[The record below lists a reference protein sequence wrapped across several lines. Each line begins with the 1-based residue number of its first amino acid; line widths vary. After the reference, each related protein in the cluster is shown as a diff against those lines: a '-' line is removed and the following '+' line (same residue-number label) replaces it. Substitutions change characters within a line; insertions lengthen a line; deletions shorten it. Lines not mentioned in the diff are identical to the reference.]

1 MSTVH
6 AVAVGH
12 VSTHT
17 LNENKTKQNKT
28 RKSQQRDRSTFFFF
42 FKKNQM
48 EGTSLVVQWLR
59 LCAPNA
65 GGLDQSLVRELDPAG
80 HNEDRRSHMLQPGPG
95 TAK

>member
-1 MSTVH
+1 
-6 AVAVGH
+6 
-12 VSTHT
+12 
-17 LNENKTKQNKT
+17 
-28 RKSQQRDRSTFFFF
+28 
-42 FKKNQM
+42 M